1 MMKNAIR
8 LEILG
13 REYTVKSDE
22 GEERVK
28 KIGEYVNQKIQEIAE
43 GAKTISTLNVAILA
57 ALNIANDYFQSLEK
71 QNEITRTV
79 QDKSGRLIEMI
90 HSTIKEG

>member
-28 KIGEYVNQKIQEIAE
+28 KIGEYVNQKIQEITE
-43 GAKTISTLNVAILA
+43 GTKTISTLNATILA
-57 ALNIANDYFQSLEK
+57 ALNIANDYFEMLEK
-71 QNEITRTV
+71 QNEFIRTV

-90 HSTIKEG
+90 HSAIKED

>member
-1 MMKNAIR
+1 MKNAVR

-13 REYTVKSDE
+13 REYTIKSDE

-28 KIGEYVNQKIQEIAE
+28 KIGEYVNRKIQEVGE
-43 GAKTISTLNVAILA
+43 GGKAISTLNVAILA
-57 ALNIANDYFQSLEK
+57 ALNIANDYFELLEK
-71 QNEITRTV
+71 QNELTRTV

-90 HSTIKEG
+90 YSAIKEG